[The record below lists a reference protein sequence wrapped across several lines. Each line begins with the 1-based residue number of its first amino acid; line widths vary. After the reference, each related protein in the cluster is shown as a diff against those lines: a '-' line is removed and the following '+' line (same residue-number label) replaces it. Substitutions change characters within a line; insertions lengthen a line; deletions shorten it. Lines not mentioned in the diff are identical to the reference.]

1 MSTNPGGK
9 PPASSIL
16 IVAAWWIVAVLLCS
30 GAFFGTVAF
39 ENRALSRA
47 IDQAL
52 AKAGDSRRVSA
63 PAPLWGPEGVA
74 GIAGRRFILKGNAGT
89 AIVFSLNGGGVSASY
104 VALHKSGKGVV
115 LVLPLG
121 SGAEDVS
128 DRLPAG
134 LKEKRIAR
142 IAAAEDAI
150 SSKVVKK

>member
-30 GAFFGTVAF
+30 GAFFVTVAF

-63 PAPLWGPEGVA
+63 PAPTNTPE
-74 GIAGRRFILKGNAGT
+74 RLGT
-89 AIVFSLNGGGVSASY
+89 F
-104 VALHKSGKGVV
+104 
-115 LVLPLG
+115 
-121 SGAEDVS
+121 
-128 DRLPAG
+128 
-134 LKEKRIAR
+134 
-142 IAAAEDAI
+142 IAAEI
-150 SSKVVKK
+150 SGSDPTMLTFTSLSDMRL

>member
-1 MSTNPGGK
+1 MSTNSGGN

-16 IVAAWWIVAVLLCS
+16 VAAAWWVVACLICS
-30 GAFFGTVAF
+30 GAFLGTLAL

-63 PAPLWGPEGVA
+63 PAPLWGPEGAA

-104 VALHKSGKGVV
+104 VALHKSGKGVG

-121 SGAEDVS
+121 AGSEDVS

-134 LKEKRIAR
+134 LKAKRIAR
-142 IAAAEDAI
+142 IAAAEDALSI
-150 SSKVVKK
+150 KVAKK